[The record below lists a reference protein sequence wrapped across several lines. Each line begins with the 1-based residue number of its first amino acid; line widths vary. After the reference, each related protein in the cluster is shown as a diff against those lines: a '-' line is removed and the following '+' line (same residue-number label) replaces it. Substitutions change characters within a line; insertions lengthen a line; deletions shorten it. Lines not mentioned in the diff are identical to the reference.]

1 MSMDTTTL
9 EQKDLGELLGIAE
22 LEPAAQ
28 EDMLARIGEL
38 VMESA
43 MVRAVSE
50 MTDDEASALSAAVA
64 ACTDPAQLAEVLKAR
79 VPNIDELIQEESAA
93 FRHECI
99 DLLTRVGL
107 GNA

>member
-1 MSMDTTTL
+1 MDTTAL

-50 MTDDEASALSAAVA
+50 MTDEEASALSAAVV
-64 ACTDPAQLAEVLKAR
+64 ACTDPAELADVLKAR
-79 VPNIDELIQEESAA
+79 VPNIDELIAEESVA
-93 FRHECI
+93 FREECI
-99 DLLTRVGL
+99 DLLSRVGL
-107 GNA
+107 AQA

>member
-1 MSMDTTTL
+1 MDTTAL

-50 MTDDEASALSAAVA
+50 MTPLSLQKCFKNV
-64 ACTDPAQLAEVLKAR
+64 CRT
-79 VPNIDELIQEESAA
+79 
-93 FRHECI
+93 
-99 DLLTRVGL
+99 
-107 GNA
+107 